1 MLDIQ
6 IRNGHIIDGTGQPRR
21 QAHLGIKDG
30 QIVSLDNNE
39 VDASQVIDAAGKVVS
54 PGFVDIHTHFDAQA
68 FWDPTLSPS
77 PLHGVTSVVGGNCGF
92 TIAPLG
98 VAGQPKNAAD
108 GEYLMRMLS
117 RVEGMPLEPLREGVP
132 WDWTTYGEFLD
143 RMEGTLSINAG
154 FMVGHSAIR
163 RVVMGEDATKRE
175 ATPEELEAQKALL
188 RDGLAAGGLGFS
200 SSWARTHNDADGAM
214 VPSRY
219 ANRDELV
226 ALADVCRDFEGTS
239 LELIPCVGPFEDW
252 ALELMADMSAAAGR
266 PLNWNVMLV
275 TEGNRDDCVEKL
287 RAGDVAKAKGGKVVA
302 LTVPVNLGVRLCFAS
317 GFGLDALPE
326 WEKHM
331 FASTQDKIA
340 LLSDADSRRQLDEL
354 AQQPGP
360 LRGLA
365 NWPTKVI
372 YDTVAPENEQYRG
385 QLVSDIAEA
394 QGKSAWDALCDIVVA
409 DELLTS
415 FGTPAAVESDADW
428 KARVEVMRDSRAV
441 VGASDAGAH
450 LDFLASFN
458 YTTYLLGRGV
468 RQAGALGLEEAIQL
482 MTDEQAQLYGLRDRG
497 RLEVGWHA
505 DVVVFDEQ
513 TVDSE
518 EIRMKYDVPG
528 GSGRLFAGAVGMEH
542 VICNGQEVVRHGEFT
557 DARPGA
563 VLRSGRDTY
572 TPGLD

>member
-6 IRNGHIIDGTGQPRR
+6 IRNGSVIDGTGTPRR
-21 QAHLGIKDG
+21 QTHVGIKDG
-30 QIVSLDNNE
+30 RIVSLDSHE
-39 VDASQVIDAAGKVVS
+39 VEAAQVIDASGKVVS

-77 PLHGVTSVVGGNCGF
+77 PLHGVTSVIGGNCGF

-98 VAGQPKNAAD
+98 LSADSKKASD

-163 RVVMGEDATKRE
+163 RIVMGEDSVKRE

-188 RDGLAAGGLGFS
+188 RDGIEAGGLGFS

-226 ALADVCRDFEGTS
+226 ALAEVCRDFEGTS
-239 LELIPCVGPFEDW
+239 LELIPCIGPFEDW
-252 ALELMADMSAAAGR
+252 ALDLMADMSAAAGR
-266 PLNWNVMLV
+266 QLNWNVMLV
-275 TEGNRDDCVEKL
+275 NHGNHDDCVEKL
-287 RAGDVAKAKGGKVVA
+287 RAGDVAKTKGGKVIA

-317 GFGLDALPE
+317 GFGLDALPD
-326 WEKHM
+326 WEKYM
-331 FASTQDKIA
+331 FGTKETKME
-340 LLSDADSRRQLDEL
+340 LLSDPEGRRHLDEL
-354 AQQPGP
+354 SQQPSP
-360 LRGLA
+360 LRGMA
-365 NWPTKVI
+365 DWPSKVI
-372 YDTVAPENEQYRG
+372 YDTVAPENEQYQGRR
-385 QLVSDIAEA
+385 VSEIAEEE
-394 QGKSAWDALCDIVVA
+394 GKTPWDALCDIAVA
-409 DELLTS
+409 DELQTS
-415 FGTPAAVESDADW
+415 FGTPAARESAEDW
-428 KARVEVMRDSRAV
+428 KARIDVIRDSRAV
-441 VGASDAGAH
+441 IGASDAGAH

-458 YTTYLLGRGV
+458 YATYLLGRGV
-468 RQAGALGLEEAIQL
+468 REAGALGLEEAIQL
-482 MTDEQAQLYGLRDRG
+482 MTDEQAQLYGLRERG

-505 DVVVFDEQ
+505 DVIVFDED

-528 GSGRLFAGAVGMEH
+528 GSGRLFAKANGMEH
-542 VICNGQEVVRHGEFT
+542 VICNGQEIVRHGEFT
-557 DARPGA
+557 DARPGS
-563 VLRSGRDTY
+563 VLRAGKHTY
-572 TPGLD
+572 TPDIS